1 MKVKEIH
8 DINKFF
14 EVIKKCKGKVELVGP
29 NIRLNLKS
37 KMAEFVSLA
46 EIFSANVDIDELE
59 IVAYD
64 YEDVMYLI
72 NYMAGRID

>member
-46 EIFSANVDIDELE
+46 GIFSANVDIDELE

>member
-8 DINKFF
+8 DINRFF

-46 EIFSANVDIDELE
+46 EIFSANVDIDEME

>member
-8 DINKFF
+8 DINNFF
-14 EVIKKCKGKVELVGP
+14 EVIKKCKGKIELVGP

>member
-8 DINKFF
+8 DINRFF

>member
-8 DINKFF
+8 DINRFF
-14 EVIKKCKGKVELVGP
+14 EVIKKCKGKIELVGP

-46 EIFSANVDIDELE
+46 EIFSADVDIDELE